1 MVVSLTDEVM
11 VPCLLSTSTDPE
23 FWQTHHNH
31 NLGDGCGGT
40 GVMMDPDAYPQQE
53 ELIKHLVYVLIKCG
67 VQSEGVCSF
76 KDEVVVV
83 VPCLP
88 STDRAI
94 LAGLPTSG

>member
-1 MVVSLTDEVM
+1 LSEVVVSLTDEVM

-23 FWQTHHNH
+23 FWQTHHN
-31 NLGDGCGGT
+31 L
-40 GVMMDPDAYPQQE
+40 DPDAYPQQE

-76 KDEVVVV
+76 KDEFVVV

-88 STDRAI
+88 STDPAI